1 VCAGNRKLE
10 LKDLRKLARE
20 RGGKCLSREY
30 MNGCAAYLGVQTWTQ
45 VESGGRAG
53 KGRFIQKRNLV
64 PQMLRPAPSFS
75 PCRHDRADENPGQ
88 ESRRNVSV
96 PALSGLSTKLLWRCG
111 EGDRWY
117 SLPGNIKGGNWCP
130 ICAGNRR
137 LRLKDY
143 RVLAAE
149 HGGKCFSRK
158 YSNNDTELKWRCSE
172 GHEWLATGSSVKTW
186 ASIVGTLA
194 STIAP

>member
-1 VCAGNRKLE
+1 MLRSSVEIWCPVCAGNRKLE

-75 PCRHDRADENPGQ
+75 PCRHDRADEEPGE
-88 ESRRNVSV
+88 ESRRKVSV
-96 PALSGLSTKLLWRCG
+96 PELSGLSDKTSVEMWAGTPMVRSTGKYQTRQLVSILCG
-111 EGDRWY
+111 KSQARPERLSGHGCQ
-117 SLPGNIKGGNWCP
+117 S
-130 ICAGNRR
+130 RR
-137 LRLKDY
+137 
-143 RVLAAE
+143 
-149 HGGKCFSRK
+149 
-158 YSNNDTELKWRCSE
+158 
-172 GHEWLATGSSVKTW
+172 
-186 ASIVGTLA
+186 
-194 STIAP
+194 